1 MAKYPSVEYKQKCY
15 RNSNIMEESL
25 LTKSGQTFGSWA
37 IVFKFD
43 LVGRMGC
50 ETKGVEREG

>member
-1 MAKYPSVEYKQKCY
+1 
-15 RNSNIMEESL
+15 MEESL

-43 LVGRMGC
+43 LEGRMGC